1 MRAMGIMPPQQKKKT
16 AAKKG
21 ATFDANKAADNY
33 IAKMRAMGIMLDP
46 KDSSSDSE
54 DTQSDVNE

>member
-1 MRAMGIMPPQQKKKT
+1 MRALGIMTQQKKKT

-21 ATFDANKAADNY
+21 ATFDANKEADDH

-46 KDSSSDSE
+46 KDSSSASE
-54 DTQSDVNE
+54 DTESDVDE

>member
-16 AAKKG
+16 VAKK
-21 ATFDANKAADNY
+21 ASTFDADKEADDH
-33 IAKMRAMGIMLDP
+33 IAKMRALGIMLDP

-54 DTQSDVNE
+54 DTESDVNE